1 MLLKFSTVQ
10 TVMGPSKFQEIA
22 NFAESTNKID
32 SVSDKF
38 KSLSLLLELFLFPF
52 LRQNLFHYSTSAVPK
67 QN

>member
-38 KSLSLLLELFLFPF
+38 KSLSLLLE
-52 LRQNLFHYSTSAVPK
+52 
-67 QN
+67 